1 MVRVAFAFED
11 VNVVVVIIVVVIVAA
26 AAATCVMPCSFFAF
40 HFVFLSVLVL
50 VDDCVNKVVLGDFL
64 YNYNCNSC
72 VNDVRLIPSSRCSWL
87 VCVVDKYE
95 IRLYMRLL
103 FVFDH

>member
-1 MVRVAFAFED
+1 MFAFED
-11 VNVVVVIIVVVIVAA
+11 INVVVIIVVVIVAA

-40 HFVFLSVLVL
+40 HFVILSVLVL

-72 VNDVRLIPSSRCSWL
+72 VNDVRLIPSSRCSWSIASL
-87 VCVVDKYE
+87 TNTKYGY
-95 IRLYMRLL
+95 ILRLL